1 MCRQSIDSGK
11 TTLRTSLYFAR
22 DNLGCLKS
30 VRSRGPE
37 ESFAVMHTRR
47 AHRQSAAS
55 KHHVRSERVVLVLG
69 FLLALSALLFF
80 GWLAEEMME
89 GDTARFDS
97 TITSAVHQNAT
108 PPLTTVME
116 VLTILGSSVVMAPL
130 AILTL
135 ALCYFRREFH
145 ALKTLAA
152 TFGGALL
159 LEFSLKL
166 AFHRPRPAPFFDL
179 PTPASFSFPSGHAL
193 FSFCFFAGIAALLS
207 PRLSSQEAKLGVWS
221 IAIALILGIGL
232 SRIYL
237 GVHYPS
243 DVLAGYSAAIV
254 WVATVKFVNELHH
267 KNVER
272 EWSAAG
278 SSTN

>member
-1 MCRQSIDSGK
+1 
-11 TTLRTSLYFAR
+11 
-22 DNLGCLKS
+22 
-30 VRSRGPE
+30 
-37 ESFAVMHTRR
+37 MHKQRP
-47 AHRQSAAS
+47 HRQSGAGERHAW
-55 KHHVRSERVVLVLG
+55 SERVVLVLG
-69 FLLALSALLFF
+69 FLSALFALLFF
-80 GWLAEEMME
+80 AWLAEEMME

-97 TITSAVHQNAT
+97 AITLAVHQHAT
-108 PPLTTVME
+108 PRLTTVMKA
-116 VLTILGSSVVMAPL
+116 LTMLGSSVVMAPL

-135 ALCYFRREFH
+135 ALCYFRREFQ
-145 ALKTLAA
+145 ALKILAA

-159 LEFSLKL
+159 LEFILKL
-166 AFHRPRPAPFFDL
+166 TFHRARPVPFFDL

-207 PRLSSQEAKLGVWS
+207 PRLSSQRAKLGLWS

-243 DVLAGYSAAIV
+243 DVLAGYAAGIV
-254 WVATVKFVNELHH
+254 WVATVKFVNEIHH

-278 SSTN
+278 SFPNPTENPR

>member
-1 MCRQSIDSGK
+1 
-11 TTLRTSLYFAR
+11 
-22 DNLGCLKS
+22 
-30 VRSRGPE
+30 
-37 ESFAVMHTRR
+37 MHTRR
-47 AHRQSAAS
+47 PHRQSAAS

-97 TITSAVHQNAT
+97 TITLAVHQDAT

-152 TFGGALL
+152 TLGGALL

-166 AFHRPRPAPFFDL
+166 AFHRPRPAPYFDL

-207 PRLSSQEAKLGVWS
+207 PRLSSQKAKLVLWS

-243 DVLAGYSAAIV
+243 DVLAGYAAAIV

-278 SSTN
+278 SSPN